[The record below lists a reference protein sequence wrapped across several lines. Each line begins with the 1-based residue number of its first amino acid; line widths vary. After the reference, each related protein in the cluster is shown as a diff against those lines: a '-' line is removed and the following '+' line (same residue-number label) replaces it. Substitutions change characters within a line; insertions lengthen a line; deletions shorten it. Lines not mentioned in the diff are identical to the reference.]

1 MMFGAIDVGTN
12 SVRLLITDDNLQ
24 AKERVIKTTRL
35 GEGVNQN
42 QFLLPEA
49 CFRTISALGEMKE
62 IARNYSLQHLPV
74 VATSAVR
81 DAANR
86 DFFLNA
92 VQDRLNLSV
101 DVITGERE
109 AYLTYLGVTADFI
122 SEAEKILVFDLGGG
136 STEIILGQ
144 DKKILELHSL
154 DVGAVRMTE
163 RFLAVSSTEYN
174 CSLVKEFT
182 RSLLHP
188 YLERYSKV
196 GKIIGVGGTATS
208 LAAMQQHLVP
218 YDPKK
223 VHGFRL
229 NLAEVKNI
237 RQKLALMSV
246 EERGKWPGLQSKRAD
261 IILGGVLIAETLL
274 EELQMTEF
282 TVSENDLLLGL
293 IIEQS

>member
-1 MMFGAIDVGTN
+1 
-12 SVRLLITDDNLQ
+12 
-24 AKERVIKTTRL
+24 
-35 GEGVNQN
+35 
-42 QFLLPEA
+42 
-49 CFRTISALGEMKE
+49 
-62 IARNYSLQHLPV
+62 
-74 VATSAVR
+74 
-81 DAANR
+81 
-86 DFFLNA
+86 
-92 VQDRLNLSV
+92 

-109 AYLTYLGVTADFI
+109 AYLTYLGVTADFT

-144 DKKILELHSL
+144 DKKIIELHSL

-163 RFLAVSSTEYN
+163 RFLAASSTEYN
-174 CSLVKEFT
+174 CSLVKKFT
-182 RSLLHP
+182 RDLLQP
-188 YLERYSKV
+188 YLESYSKAD
-196 GKIIGVGGTATS
+196 KIIGVGGTATS
-208 LAAMQQHLVP
+208 LAAMQQNLVP

-229 NLAEVKNI
+229 DLAEVKNI
-237 RQKLALMSV
+237 GQKLALMSV
-246 EERGKWPGLQSKRAD
+246 EERGKWPGLQPKRAD

>member
-1 MMFGAIDVGTN
+1 MFGAMDIGTN
-12 SVRLLITDDNLQ
+12 SIRLLITDDNLQ
-24 AKERVIKTTRL
+24 VKERVLKTTRL

-42 QFLLPEA
+42 HFLLPEA
-49 CFRTISALGEMKE
+49 CFRTISALGELKE
-62 IARNYSLQHLPV
+62 IAEDYGLQHLPI

-81 DAANR
+81 DADNR
-86 DFFLNA
+86 ELFLEA
-92 VQDRLNLSV
+92 VKESLNLSV

-109 AYLTYLGVTADFI
+109 AYLTYLGVTADFTAE
-122 SEAEKILVFDLGGG
+122 SEKILVFDLGGG

-144 DKKILELHSL
+144 NKEILELHSL

-163 RFLAVSSTEYN
+163 RFLAASSTEYN

-182 RSLLHP
+182 RDLLRP
-188 YLERYSKV
+188 YLESCSKA
-196 GKIIGVGGTATS
+196 GRIIGVGGTATS
-208 LAAMQQHLVP
+208 LAAMQQNLVP

-229 NLAEVKNI
+229 DLAEVKNI
-237 RQKLALMSV
+237 GQKLALMSV
-246 EERGKWPGLQSKRAD
+246 EERGKWPGMQSKRAD
-261 IILGGVLIAETLL
+261 IILAGVLIAETLL
-274 EELQMTEF
+274 EELQMKEF

>member
-1 MMFGAIDVGTN
+1 MFGAIDIGTN
-12 SVRLLITDDNLQ
+12 SVRLLITDNNLQ
-24 AKERVIKTTRL
+24 VKERVIKTTRL

-42 QFLLPEA
+42 KFLLPEA
-49 CFRTISALGEMKE
+49 CFRTLSALSELKK
-62 IARNYSLQHLPV
+62 IAENYDLQYLPV

-81 DAANR
+81 DAVNR

-92 VQDRLNLSV
+92 VQDRLGLLV
-101 DVITGERE
+101 DVLTGERE

-122 SEAEKILVFDLGGG
+122 SEAGKIVVFDLGGG

-154 DVGAVRMTE
+154 DIGAVRMTE
-163 RFLAVSSTEYN
+163 RFLATSNTEYN

-182 RSLLHP
+182 RNLLHT
-188 YLERYSKV
+188 YLDRYSAA

-208 LAAMQQHLVP
+208 LAALQQRLVP
-218 YDPKK
+218 YDSSK

-229 NLAEVKNI
+229 GLTEVKNI

-246 EERGKWPGLQSKRAD
+246 AERSKLPGLQPKRAD
-261 IILGGVLIAETLL
+261 VILGGVLVVETLL

-293 IIEQS
+293 IIELS